1 MNFTA
6 PKIDSDLII
15 DQKHL
20 AEKLKVHIDIEF
32 PRYPCSFL
40 SLDVENILKV
50 HLVNVQ
56 DNLQKITLPEQQIY
70 RDDRMSDDEKIN
82 RIIEDING
90 KKGCRMKGF
99 FEIDR
104 VPGNF
109 HFSCHGYGGIIHRLV
124 NQGYRKCQLIQVCW
138 ICHTISMN

>member
-1 MNFTA
+1 MN
-6 PKIDSDLII
+6 
-15 DQKHL
+15 
-20 AEKLKVHIDIEF
+20 IDIEF

-50 HLVNVQ
+50 HLVNIEEGLTKVSIPEGNIYN
-56 DNLQKITLPEQQIY
+56 DKHMNDDQKV
-70 RDDRMSDDEKIN
+70 DRIVAD
-82 RIIEDING
+82 IEG

-109 HFSCHGYGGIIHRLV
+109 HFSCHGYGSILHRLV
-124 NQGYRKCQLIQVCW
+124 NKGYSMCFPTQKCW
-138 ICHTISMN
+138 T

>member
-1 MNFTA
+1 MSLLLFLCVMSVIKFSM
-6 PKIDSDLII
+6 PQVESDLII

-32 PRYPCSFL
+32 TRYPCSFL

-50 HLVNVQ
+50 HLVNVM
-56 DNLQKITLPEQQIY
+56 DNLKKISLPEQQEY
-70 RDDRMSDDEKIN
+70 KDDHMSDQEKLN
-82 RIIEDING
+82 KVIEDINA
-90 KKGCRMKGF
+90 KRGCRMKGF

-109 HFSCHGYGGIIHRLV
+109 HFSCHGYGPIIHQLV
-124 NQGYRKCQLIQVCW
+124 NQGYSN
-138 ICHTISMN
+138 T

>member
-1 MNFTA
+1 MSVLNFTA

-20 AEKLKVHIDIEF
+20 AEKLRVYIDIEF

-56 DNLQKITLPEQQIY
+56 DNLKKTTLPERQEY
-70 RDDRMSDDEKIN
+70 RDDRMSDQEKLAKV
-82 RIIEDING
+82 IEDINA
-90 KKGCRMKGF
+90 KRGCRMTGF

-109 HFSCHGYGGIIHRLV
+109 HFSCHGYGPIIHQLI
-124 NQGYRKCQLIQVCW
+124 NQGYRMLDMSHHI
-138 ICHTISMN
+138 H